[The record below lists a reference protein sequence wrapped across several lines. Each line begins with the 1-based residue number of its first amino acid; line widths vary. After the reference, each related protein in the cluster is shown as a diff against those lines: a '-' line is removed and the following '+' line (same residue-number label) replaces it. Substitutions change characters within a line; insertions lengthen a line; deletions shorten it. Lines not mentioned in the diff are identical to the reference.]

1 MCPLDAIDATV
12 HGSTARPLDAIDATF
27 SSAMAYTGRDS
38 KISNVIWSPFA
49 TSRATRS
56 ASWNPSST
64 SGSSA
69 GAPLRRGP

>member
-1 MCPLDAIDATV
+1 
-12 HGSTARPLDAIDATF
+12 
-27 SSAMAYTGRDS
+27 MAYTGRDS

-49 TSRATRS
+49 TSLATRS

>member
-1 MCPLDAIDATV
+1 
-12 HGSTARPLDAIDATF
+12 
-27 SSAMAYTGRDS
+27 MAYTGRDS

-49 TSRATRS
+49 TSLATRS

-69 GAPLRRGP
+69 GAPLRRGPYTCFSKLCLSPTPHQAVAGSRGR